1 MNEKVGEVFSIAVDN
16 APVPG
21 CTISKEVYSGA
32 NYITYY
38 SLAKDTDI
46 SAEIYPYHKFLIVA
60 KGSIEVYGKEI
71 ESRTVKQN
79 ECIITPADTTV
90 GVRTSEG
97 AVYTEISVRRN
108 DTMNE
113 AVKAGEVFKL
123 ADLVPYQ
130 DGKIVNM
137 DVVSNDTMKFVLM
150 AFDKGTG
157 LPEHAAPGEA
167 IIFALDGEGVVG
179 YEGQEHAIKAGE
191 NFHFAKGGS
200 HYVKAVDGKF
210 KMALLLTLD

>member
-21 CTISKEVYSGA
+21 CTISKEVRGGK

-38 SLAKDTDI
+38 SLASNTDI
-46 SAEIYPYHKFLIVA
+46 SAELYPYHKFLIVA
-60 KGSIEVYGKEI
+60 KGSVEVYGKDI
-71 ESRTVKQN
+71 PTKIVNQN
-79 ECIITPADTTV
+79 ECILTPTDTTV
-90 GVRTSEG
+90 GVRTSVG
-97 AVYTEISVRRN
+97 AVYTEIAIRKEDSMN
-108 DTMNE
+108 D

-137 DVVSNDTMKFVLM
+137 DVVSNGTMKFVLM

-167 IIFALDGEGVVG
+167 IIFALDGEGIVG
-179 YEGQEHAIKAGE
+179 YEGKEHAIKAGE

>member
-1 MNEKVGEVFSIAVDN
+1 MNEIVGEVFSIAVDN
-16 APVPG
+16 APFPG
-21 CTISKEVYSGA
+21 CTISKEIYNGD

-60 KGSIEVYGKEI
+60 SGSIEVHGKDI
-71 ESRTVKQN
+71 ESKTVHQD
-79 ECIITPADTTV
+79 ECIVTPVDTTV

-97 AVYTEISVRRN
+97 AVYTEISIRRN

-130 DGKIVNM
+130 NGKIVNM

-167 IIFALDGEGVVG
+167 IIFALDGEGVIG
-179 YEGQEHAIKAGE
+179 YEGKEHAIKAGE

-200 HYVKAVDGKF
+200 HYVKAVSGKF
-210 KMALLLTLD
+210 KMALLLTLA